1 MVSDWDSDSDCEVRM
16 IDYPRERRAGAA
28 TQAEKGKAMVDAGT
42 SSSVAGV
49 MVMDRYGNCFHCYIS
64 NLVTCINEI
73 FTKIVLCLLM

>member
-49 MVMDRYGNCFHCYIS
+49 MGDGSIWETSEVKWDH
-64 NLVTCINEI
+64 
-73 FTKIVLCLLM
+73 LM